1 MTIALWIA
9 IYFVCWWLVLFTV
22 LPIGVRTQEEEG
34 EIIPG
39 TTESA
44 PHQPRLLFKLLLT
57 TLISAAIFVA
67 IYFVIENELIG
78 LHDIPFLPEFRES
91 VPGAR

>member
-1 MTIALWIA
+1 MSLALWLA

-22 LPIGVRTQEEEG
+22 LPIGVRTQEEAG
-34 EIIPG
+34 DVIPG

-57 TLISAAIFVA
+57 TVISALIFGA
-67 IYFVIENELIG
+67 IYLIIENELIG
-78 LHDIPFLPEFRES
+78 LHDIPFLPEFKES